1 MRFAFTLVVVIAAF
15 TLIACG
21 SDKRAS
27 APPETTTAAVAPT
40 KTVEPA
46 PVAKD
51 KPDTSAAVDAV
62 RDGLPDIPLYEG
74 ARFKGTVISDT
85 QVCVDTTLTKESGA
99 AVGGNRT
106 SHVVVSF
113 PALSKGEPQDGLC
126 AKREENADKA
136 IEAGKRF
143 FLRMDDYALALED
156 AVKAAQDGE
165 PNAVERIAKLRS
177 RILKTVNA
185 YLLGGGDTSI
195 GGNLLLSAATTA
207 REAAQ
212 AGNVARLADQRRE
225 IADARNKLA
234 DEAIN

>member
-1 MRFAFTLVVVIAAF
+1 M
-15 TLIACG
+15 
-21 SDKRAS
+21 
-27 APPETTTAAVAPT
+27 
-40 KTVEPA
+40 
-46 PVAKD
+46 
-51 KPDTSAAVDAV
+51 
-62 RDGLPDIPLYEG
+62 G
-74 ARFKGTVISDT
+74 A
-85 QVCVDTTLTKESGA
+85 
-99 AVGGNRT
+99 NRT

-126 AKREENADKA
+126 AKREENSDKA
-136 IEAGKRF
+136 IEAGRF
-143 FLRMDDYALALED
+143 FLRMDDYALGLKD
-156 AVKAAQDGE
+156 AVMAAQDGE

-225 IADARNKLA
+225 ITDARKKLA

>member
-1 MRFAFTLVVVIAAF
+1 MRFSVALVVVIATF

-40 KTVEPA
+40 KTAEPA

-126 AKREENADKA
+126 AKREENSDKA
-136 IEAGKRF
+136 IEAGRF
-143 FLRMDDYALALED
+143 FLRMDDYALGLKD
-156 AVKAAQDGE
+156 AVMAAQDGE

-185 YLLGGGDTSI
+185 YLLGGGETSI

-225 IADARNKLA
+225 ITDARNKLA

>member
-1 MRFAFTLVVVIAAF
+1 MRFSVALVVVIATF

-21 SDKRAS
+21 SDNRAS
-27 APPETTTAAVAPT
+27 APKTT
-40 KTVEPA
+40 KTAEPA
-46 PVAKD
+46 PVAND
-51 KPDTSAAVDAV
+51 KPDTSAAVNAV
-62 RDGLPDIPLYEG
+62 RDGLPDIPFYEG

-85 QVCVDTTLTKESGA
+85 QVCVDTTLTKESGVA
-99 AVGGNRT
+99 AAGNRT

-113 PALSKGEPQDGLC
+113 PALSKGEPQNGLC

-136 IEAGKRF
+136 IEAGKRY
-143 FLRMDDYALALED
+143 FLRMDNYALGLED
-156 AVKAAQDGE
+156 AVKAAQDGK
-165 PNAVERIAKLRS
+165 PNAVDQIAKLRS
-177 RILKTVNA
+177 RILKTVDA

-212 AGNVARLADQRRE
+212 AGNVALLADQRRE

-234 DEAIN
+234 DEAIK